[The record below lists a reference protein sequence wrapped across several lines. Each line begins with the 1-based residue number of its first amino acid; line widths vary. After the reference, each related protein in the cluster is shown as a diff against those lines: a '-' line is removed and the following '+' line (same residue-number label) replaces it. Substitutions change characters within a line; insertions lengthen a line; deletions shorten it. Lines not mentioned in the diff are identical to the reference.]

1 MPSEGVTPLLVVLIA
16 LAVLFDFINGF
27 HDTANAV
34 ATVISTR
41 VLRPW
46 VAITMAAVLNFVGAM
61 SGTEVARTVGSGII
75 SGSVPLVAITAALV
89 GAIVWNLFTWYFGIP
104 SSSSHALIGSLLG
117 AGIASLGVGTVHWN
131 VLVDKV
137 VIPLVLSP
145 AVGFVFALLLMRL
158 LIRVFGSMRPSRV
171 GPIFRRTQIVSAA
184 FMAFSHG
191 SNDAQKTMGIIT
203 LGLVSAGILP
213 TFHVP
218 TWVIGLSAAAMGAGT
233 FAGGRRIIHTMGTR
247 LAHLEPIHGFAAE
260 TAAATVIQAASRFGF
275 PLSTTHVISSSILGA
290 GAARRVNAVRWEVVR
305 TMAGAWVLTI
315 PVTATLGFAAALVA
329 RAVFH

>member
-1 MPSEGVTPLLVVLIA
+1 
-16 LAVLFDFINGF
+16 
-27 HDTANAV
+27 
-34 ATVISTR
+34 
-41 VLRPW
+41 
-46 VAITMAAVLNFVGAM
+46 
-61 SGTEVARTVGSGII
+61 VGSGIV
-75 SGSVPLVAITAALV
+75 GGAVPLAAVTAALV

-117 AGIASLGVGTVHWN
+117 AGIASLGLGSVHWN

-137 VIPLVLSP
+137 ALPLVLSP
-145 AVGFVFALLLMRL
+145 VVGFVFALFLMRL
-158 LIRVFGSMRPSRV
+158 LIRVFGSMSPSRV
-171 GPIFRRTQIVSAA
+171 GPIFRRSQIVSAA

-203 LGLVSAGILP
+203 LGLVSSGVLR

-218 TWVIGLSAAAMGAGT
+218 IWVIAVSATAMGVGT

-247 LAHLEPIHGFAAE
+247 LAHLDPIHGFAAE
-260 TAAATVIQAASRFGF
+260 TAAATVIQAASRFGY

-290 GAARRVNAVRWEVVR
+290 GAAQRMNAVRWEVVR

-315 PVTATLGFAAALVA
+315 PVTAVLGFAAALIA
-329 RAVFH
+329 HAAFH